1 MLFIFDAHCS
11 QRLAEGLN
19 LIETGNTKSP
29 LQSEI
34 KHIKAFTK
42 GNATDIEIINI
53 LKQQDAILITYD
65 KDFRH
70 DKAYFALY
78 KKHSVGVVFFRSYK
92 NVIHYWDIVKAF
104 IKEWEDL
111 KKMCSTES
119 KPFAIELNNRGFSKL
134 HIK

>member
-19 LIETGNTKSP
+19 LIEEGNTKSP
-29 LQSEI
+29 LQSVI
-34 KHIKAFTK
+34 KHIKSFAK
-42 GNATDIEIINI
+42 GNATDIEIIGI
-53 LKQQDAILITYD
+53 LKNEDAILITYD

-78 KKHSVGVVFFRSYK
+78 KKYQIGVIFFRSYK
-92 NVIHYWDIVKAF
+92 DVIHYWDIVKAF
-104 IKEWEDL
+104 IKEWEDI
-111 KKMCSTES
+111 KKMCSTEP

-134 HIK
+134 SLK